1 MTEPSNP
8 TQNQFGPCGILCGS
22 CPLGSG
28 AVAESA
34 GLTRKHITDC
44 QIPMWS
50 PFVPGGEA
58 IDWAA
63 VDRALDWMTTY
74 ARLRHQDLRPRAG
87 LCSSC
92 ADLEGCTRFDWL
104 EEYGKEVKEKL
115 KEGRGLSREEDIKNL
130 NSITGWL
137 KTHKWKKVLRCSE
150 WVWGKV

>member
-8 TQNQFGPCGILCGS
+8 IQSQLGPCGILCDT

-34 GLTRKHITDC
+34 SQTRKHISDC

-63 VDRALDWMTTY
+63 VDRALDWMATY
-74 ARLRHQDLRPRAG
+74 ARCAG
-87 LCSSC
+87 CWNGGGPPDCAIRICARERVYELCSSC
-92 ADLEGCTRFDWL
+92 GDLEGCTKFEWL
-104 EEYGKEVKEKL
+104 EEHGVEVREKL
-115 KEGRGLSREEDIKNL
+115 KECRGLSREEHVRKMR
-130 NSITGWL
+130 SSF
-137 KTHKWKKVLRCSE
+137 SE
-150 WVWGKV
+150 S

>member
-8 TQNQFGPCGILCGS
+8 THTQFGPCGILCGS

-50 PFVPGGEA
+50 PFVPGGEV

-63 VDRALDWMTTY
+63 VDRALDWMIVY
-74 ARLRHQDLRPRAG
+74 SRCAGCRNGGGPPDCAIRICAREKG
-87 LCSSC
+87 YELCSSC

-104 EEYGKEVKEKL
+104 GEYGKVVKEKL
-115 KEGRGLSREEDIKNL
+115 KESR
-130 NSITGWL
+130 
-137 KTHKWKKVLRCSE
+137 
-150 WVWGKV
+150 

>member
-8 TQNQFGPCGILCGS
+8 IQGQFGPCGILCDA

-34 GLTRKHITDC
+34 GQTRKHITDC

-63 VDRALDWMTTY
+63 VDKALDWMTTY
-74 ARLRHQDLRPRAG
+74 ARCAG
-87 LCSSC
+87 CRNGGGPPDCARERGYERCSSC
-92 ADLEGCTRFDWL
+92 GYLEGCTRFDWL
-104 EEYGKEVKEKL
+104 GEYGKGVKEKL
-115 KEGRGLSREEDIKNL
+115 KESR
-130 NSITGWL
+130 
-137 KTHKWKKVLRCSE
+137 
-150 WVWGKV
+150 